1 MIKMIK
7 EGNDFSDEPIVMYY
21 KGRKIY
27 DGSSDDINTYSV
39 LRDLM
44 KRDNEFYLDAKD
56 FLENELG
63 FESDSIE
70 DCADS
75 LAHTIFYDSTYA
87 DSVDSFYVPF
97 GNFEAF
103 FKIDEVK
110 ESAKR
115 SNRFRNVPVRESRR
129 DDLEYAVGVLNNRCG
144 IDDNAPQ
151 FLSIDSAN
159 GKVRLL
165 YEKRETGG
173 ASAIT
178 GFMSVPALYNTIWG
192 MIELIREV
200 GLR

>member
-7 EGNDFSDEPIVMYY
+7 ESNDFADEPIVMYY

-44 KRDNEFYLDAKD
+44 KRDNKFYLDAKD

-63 FESDSIE
+63 IESDGIE
-70 DCADS
+70 DCANG
-75 LAHTIFYDSTYA
+75 LAQTIFYDSTYA
-87 DSVDSFYVPF
+87 DSIESFYVPF

-110 ESAKR
+110 ESMKR
-115 SNRFRNVPVRESRR
+115 SKRFRSVPIRESRR
-129 DDLEYAVGVLNNRCG
+129 DDLEHAVGVLNSRCG
-144 IDDNAPQ
+144 IDDNSSQ
-151 FLSIDSAN
+151 FLSIDSTN
-159 GKVRLL
+159 GKVKLV

-173 ASAIT
+173 AASIT
-178 GFMSVPALYNTIWG
+178 GFMSAPALFDTIWS
-192 MIELIREV
+192 MIELIDKV